1 MEMKEKED
9 LRIRKTKATLL
20 SSLSVLLKKKTFD
33 KITITD
39 ICKQAKINRSTF
51 YEHYNEKED
60 LLKDLIKEAT
70 KDLETHLVLTKEYSS
85 QKENYLKLME
95 LVCVYLEENHD
106 LLLAFPNLEDVFLQI
121 EKIVEE
127 KYFEILER
135 NSKGD
140 NREIASFYVGGAIRL
155 IQGKNNY
162 SYKEVLIDLKK
173 FISDLN

>member
-70 KDLETHLVLTKEYSS
+70 KDLETHLVLTKEY
-85 QKENYLKLME
+85 
-95 LVCVYLEENHD
+95 
-106 LLLAFPNLEDVFLQI
+106 
-121 EKIVEE
+121 
-127 KYFEILER
+127 
-135 NSKGD
+135 
-140 NREIASFYVGGAIRL
+140 
-155 IQGKNNY
+155 
-162 SYKEVLIDLKK
+162 
-173 FISDLN
+173 